1 MIVVDKN
8 TTPLDWLKFEL
19 EQQQQHLQA
28 MQAVYAD
35 KYVKGKKQRT
45 RMARALKTEIYR
57 QQGQIIGLE
66 AALNIFEPI
75 PF

>member
-1 MIVVDKN
+1 MLVVDKN
-8 TTPLDWLKFEL
+8 TKPIDWLKFEL

-28 MQAVYAD
+28 MQVVYAD

-45 RMARALKTEIYR
+45 KAAKALKVEIYH
-57 QQGQIIGLE
+57 QQGVIEGIE

>member
-1 MIVVDKN
+1 MLVVDKN
-8 TTPLDWLKFEL
+8 TTPIDWLKFEY
-19 EQQQQHLQA
+19 EQQRQRLQA

-57 QQGQIIGLE
+57 QQGIIEGIE

>member
-1 MIVVDKN
+1 MLVVDKN

-19 EQQQQHLQA
+19 EQQQQRLQA

-45 RMARALKTEIYR
+45 KAAKALKVEIYR
-57 QQGQIIGLE
+57 QQGEVIGLE
-66 AALNIFEPI
+66 AALNILDPI

>member
-1 MIVVDKN
+1 MLVVDKN
-8 TTPLDWLKFEL
+8 TKPIDWLKFEY
-19 EQQQQHLQA
+19 EQQWQRLQA

-35 KYVKGKKQRT
+35 KYVKGKKQHT
-45 RMARALKTEIYR
+45 RMARALKTEIYH
-57 QQGQIIGLE
+57 QQGIIEGIE

>member
-1 MIVVDKN
+1 MLVADKN
-8 TTPLDWLKFEL
+8 ATAIDWLKFEY
-19 EQQQQHLQA
+19 EQQQHLQA

-35 KYVKGKKQRT
+35 KYVKTKKQRT
-45 RMARALKTEIYR
+45 KAAKALKVEIYR